1 MLAIED
7 PGGPVRVRPIL
18 VVSILALC
26 AHSASAQALTRYRDF
41 VLTSDVASVLKTA
54 GGRETDVRTT
64 RERPARIREIEWR
77 TPYVAAGAGRVVDP
91 VHDVLFSFYN
101 DKLYRIAVS
110 YARERVEGMTTA
122 DFVDSLSK
130 TYGVTTPAA
139 AHGAVPIDVAV
150 DATVV
155 ARWEDA
161 DSLLTLTRGTYSGQF
176 QVVLVSKT
184 LNDSARA
191 ALKEAARL
199 DTQEAPQRALDLLK
213 QEEAD
218 GQKTRDANKAGFR
231 P

>member
-1 MLAIED
+1 
-7 PGGPVRVRPIL
+7 VRVRPIL

-161 DSLLTLTRGTYSGQF
+161 DSLLTLTRVPLFSWIVIECTGRMLSATASASPC
-176 QVVLVSKT
+176 L
-184 LNDSARA
+184 LNPSQPSETINA
-191 ALKEAARL
+191 APTFGCVTSRRI
-199 DTQEAPQRALDLLK
+199 T
-213 QEEAD
+213 
-218 GQKTRDANKAGFR
+218 
-231 P
+231 